1 MSKNLK
7 MSLFITLLVLVFGGL
22 IAFNLVRNYLIE
34 QFKKNYRPAPV
45 TISTSVAQAVNYQ
58 PRLSAVG
65 SVVAINGVTLSP
77 ELAGVVQ
84 KINFNSGD
92 VVKAGQSLVQMDTDL
107 DIQDLKNDEAKL
119 NLNQLDFQRK
129 KRLYGTGAI
138 SVSDYDLA
146 LSQLQQIE
154 ATVAKDQMVIAK
166 KDIKAPFAGK
176 LGIRRVNLGQYLN
189 PGDAI
194 VSLQQIDP
202 LFVNFS
208 LPQQYFPQLKLGEKI
223 ALKTDLYPGQE
234 FAGVITAINSQ
245 VTQQTR
251 NIDVQTTVANTD
263 AKLYPGIFA
272 NVSVFLPG
280 NLAVVTVPNTAVS
293 YSLYGDVVYVITPT
307 SQKDKENKPI
317 FQAKAVQVTAGDSI
331 GSDVIIESGIK
342 AGDVVANSGQ
352 LKLQNDA
359 QVYVNNEV
367 QLNPIAPSQLNGGA

>member
-22 IAFNLVRNYLIE
+22 IAFNLVRNYFIE

-45 TISTSVAQAVNYQ
+45 TISTSVAKAVNYQ

-65 SVVAINGVTLSP
+65 SVLAINGVTISP

-92 VVKAGQSLVQMDTDL
+92 LVQAGQSLVQMDTDL
-107 DIQDLKNDEAKL
+107 DVQDLKNDEAKL

-154 ATVAKDQMVIAK
+154 AMVAKDQVVIAK

-208 LPQQYFPQLKLGEKI
+208 LPQQYFPQLKIGEKV
-223 ALKTDLYPGQE
+223 ALKVDLYPGQE
-234 FAGVITAINSQ
+234 FDGSITAINSQ

-251 NIDVQTTVANTD
+251 NIDIQATVSNTD

-280 NLAVVTVPNTAVS
+280 NQAVVTVPNTAVS
-293 YSLYGDVVYVITPT
+293 YSLYGDVVYVITPVAKKN
-307 SQKDKENKPI
+307 QDKAVY
-317 FQAKAVQVTAGDSI
+317 QAQAVQVQAGDSI
-331 GSDVIIESGIK
+331 GNDVIIESGIK

-352 LKLQNDA
+352 LKLENGV

-367 QLNPIAPSQLNGGA
+367 ELNPLAPAQLNGGA